1 MVERVAWT
9 IQAAAGATFKLA
21 IAIPTFN
28 RSGQLASL
36 LAQLAEESADL
47 GGRVLITVSNNCST
61 DSTAAV
67 IDGYARANPQVAFAA
82 WEQERNV
89 GAVPNIEFLVRNAP
103 AEWVWCMG
111 DDDLLVEGGVRRV
124 LAALDSVKEQML
136 LVRTAGI
143 PEWNGVPHKGGV
155 RVVHTQSA
163 EGAQCLLAATFLA
176 SVVLRAEAWRGVL
189 ARAGAFGVANYGNW
203 VAALLT
209 AIGDESVALLD
220 DEIVRGN
227 ANMLGDVRFEKY
239 GVLILQRLKVWRR
252 LRDGDSAERAA
263 ASRLRPLIAQLF
275 RRAWRSVAAGSD
287 RSLPQRRE
295 KVSGFIAG
303 VRLLGWPALRAL
315 PWLIVALVMPEVLR
329 TGVMRARA
337 RVR

>member
-9 IQAAAGATFKLA
+9 MQAPAGATFELA

-28 RSGQLASL
+28 RSAQLASL

-47 GGRVLITVSNNCST
+47 AGRVIITVSNNAST
-61 DSTAAV
+61 DSTATVLDA
-67 IDGYARANPQVAFAA
+67 YAKAHPEVAFEAYQ
-82 WEQERNV
+82 QERNI
-89 GAVPNIEFLVRNAP
+89 GAVPNIEFLVRHAP

-111 DDDLLVEGGVRRV
+111 DDDLLFDGGVHRV
-124 LAALDSVKEQML
+124 LDALGSVKEQLL

-143 PEWNGVPHKGGV
+143 PEWNGVPHEGGV
-155 RVVHTQSA
+155 RVVRTRSA
-163 EGAQCLLAATFLA
+163 EGAQCLMAATFLA

-189 ARAGAFGVANYGNW
+189 GRAGAFGVPNYGNW

-220 DEIVRGN
+220 DDTVRGN
-227 ANMLGDVRFEKY
+227 ANMHGDVRFEKY
-239 GVLILQRLKVWRR
+239 GVLILQRLTVWRR
-252 LRDGDSAERAA
+252 LRDGDGAERAA
-263 ASRLRPLIAQLF
+263 ASWLRPLIAELF
-275 RRAWRSVAAGSD
+275 RRAWRSVASGSD

-295 KVSGFIAG
+295 KLSGFVAG

-315 PWLIVALVMPEVLR
+315 PWLVVALVMPEVLR